1 MSLSKKEMEVLV
13 DPLVFNNPIAIQA
26 LGVCSALAV
35 TVQLKQAIVM
45 SVSVAFVL
53 VFSSFFL
60 SVLSNTGKGIPNKI
74 RMIVELCV
82 IASLVILVDQVLKAV
97 DYDLYKQ
104 LSVFVGLIITNCIIM
119 GRAEAFALGNSP
131 KASIL
136 DGIGNAGG
144 YAVVLCTVGALR
156 EIFGSGKLLGFRLI
170 PEDVYTNLGYENCGL
185 MVLAPGAFVLI
196 GLFIWVQNTL
206 WPAKNN

>member
-1 MSLSKKEMEVLV
+1 MSLTKKEMEVLV
-13 DPLVFNNPIAIQA
+13 DPLLFNNPIAIQA

-45 SVSVAFVL
+45 SLSVTFVL

-60 SVLSNTGKGIPNKI
+60 SVLANSGKGIPNKI

-82 IASLVILVDQVLKAV
+82 IASLVILVDQILKAFQ
-97 DYDLYKQ
+97 YDLYKQ

-119 GRAEAFALGNSP
+119 GRAEAFALGNTP

-136 DGIGNAGG
+136 DGIGNGGG
-144 YAVVLCTVGALR
+144 YAIVLCTVGALR
-156 EIFGSGKLLGFRLI
+156 EILGSGKLLGFKII
-170 PEDVYTNLGYENCGL
+170 PESLYNMGYENCGL

-206 WPAKNN
+206 LAAKAK